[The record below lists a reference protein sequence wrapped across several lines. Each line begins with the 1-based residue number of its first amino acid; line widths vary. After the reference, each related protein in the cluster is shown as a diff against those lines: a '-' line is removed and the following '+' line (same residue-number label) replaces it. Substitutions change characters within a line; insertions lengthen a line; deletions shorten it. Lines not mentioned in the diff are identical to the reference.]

1 MVDVCV
7 NLGNSFH
14 VITFHILSS
23 GTDIILGL
31 EFLQHTQCIFDCM
44 AKMLY
49 VRRLNTTPEDD
60 AARLLTMTPPGTI
73 MGLVEATSHTEFHTI
88 LTNVEVITEM
98 MWRDGNEVN
107 STSAPRQFNAY
118 EREYTPM
125 ESDVEPETAPPTDVR
140 NASPLCALHMTT
152 NKVKYPKP
160 SSYEPIVWDLSK
172 SCIDDRQKEE
182 LESVLA
188 QHRGAFAIGME
199 ELGHCHLID
208 VELSLTEGARPKLI
222 KPYRESL
229 EQEEIIKTQIDKWLK
244 YDIIE
249 PAESNWRHSLVL
261 VRKPHTVNQFRV
273 CSDVRYIN
281 ANTVSFHYPMPDLNK
296 ILAQIGG
303 QRIKYYTKLDLGS
316 AYHQLDMHPNARH
329 VTGFSCSAGAFRY
342 KRACFGLKNLPAIFT
357 KLMDAVLGEAQGQ
370 YVSAFIDDILVY
382 SKTWEEHLVH
392 VADVLTRLED
402 AGLTASPSKTTL
414 AVDKIQYIG
423 HIVSTNGVTADG
435 ENVEKIKYCE
445 SPTSLKEC
453 RQAIGLLSYYRR
465 LIPGFAQLC
474 KALHD
479 CTKNPSELF
488 LWTPEAEVNF
498 QLLKTKLI
506 TAPILGLPDF
516 QSSHPFQLYCDAS
529 GTGCGY
535 VLTQVQPDPL
545 QPESANSVSTLRNIE
560 RVIMYGGAAWSD
572 VQKRYS
578 TIEQEMLSIIVAV
591 RKLHPYLFNRLTVL
605 YTDCKSL
612 KFIFHNT
619 KILNDKVMRWVL
631 TLAQY
636 QLLVMHIAGKEN
648 VTSDYLSRM
657 PQKNTVEMEDV
668 MRVPLYSLEGL
679 TDQDDM
685 LCDRD
690 IWENFNITVGYI
702 ERYEADILV
711 NATNTELSPRGGVD
725 KALQMAG
732 GPQLLKHC
740 RQIGYCGEGEI
751 VITPGYDLP
760 CKFVA
765 HVVGPKAHQS
775 AQQLEQCYIKCYEA
789 LEQLG
794 CSSVCFP
801 CISCGVF
808 GFDPEIAARVAVKTS
823 IAWLREHKRKID
835 ITFLMHPRDKENLR
849 LYEQLLRQ
857 ISQPYQQTLPKR
869 RAIPLSKMTSV
880 PVSNAVLQITLQE
893 KFDTECDEDT
903 HPVLVNFGQ
912 LHVIPPT
919 STLKDIIE
927 WSSDLERELIASEPI
942 NDEIC
947 VVDEVVTVEE
957 EKDLWQIDPVQIA
970 KDQRTDPDWK
980 IRIDKLTDDVVPIGL
995 PKNKIFQLL
1004 STINDY
1010 VVQPNELLYRVWNKN
1025 QQRGKIN
1032 AVMQLCL
1039 PEKHRNAVIANAHQN
1054 GHFGALKVYL
1064 RLRESYYWPS
1074 MFKDIKALIEMCKVC
1089 QYANSRAHKRVP
1101 LNPADV
1107 PSGPL
1112 EDVHLDILRISAPSN
1127 GMNYIVV
1134 MICAFSRLTR
1144 CVAVKH
1150 KTAENT
1156 ANAFYRG
1163 WLSVYGAPLKLSIYS
1178 DCGLEFKGAVF
1189 QCLLKS
1195 YGLRSIFT
1203 NYYSPSTNGICER
1216 LNRTILSVLR
1226 RLVDN
1231 HPRDWA
1237 NHLDAC
1243 TNAVNSS
1250 ISVSTNYSPFELI
1263 HGMKIRQPNQIIPP
1277 LLSPDTPLNEQEAIE
1292 FWKDRMDTIR
1302 SEATAIMEQAQI
1314 DQKEQYDKHT
1324 GKTQLA
1330 VGDLCAKIVERFPKE
1345 GSKMVHKYEG
1355 VFEVKRFT
1363 SATNVELFDIEKEVM
1378 HPRFL
1383 HVNKLKKIH
1392 QGRTQPADYVGLS
1405 LKDIQP
1411 AVNDRVNEPAD
1422 LADILNKSATQDN
1435 ADLLEESYLRNG
1447 FYRNTNAPT
1456 RIMTRSQTQLSDLR
1470 EDESEDEDED
1480 GPILTVPLRQPV
1492 QREVRFD
1499 HLPLPARCLRPEPA
1513 TPGVPTKHKTLVPK
1527 GHQQIVPPASTPAR
1541 PLLESFE
1548 SYPDA
1553 VRSDESLK
1561 SDPLPPHNERVRSPG
1576 TPPAAIPVM
1585 EPLESR
1591 SDSERS
1597 ASPLSSEQEAEPL
1610 VETSFHEI
1618 SKIIGKKTD
1627 KDGIDWFRVKWK
1639 KHPSKKYN
1647 SWVRASDITKTFA
1660 TQTSLASS
1668 SDEEVS
1674 LRVHERSLNVSV
1686 PVEVS
1691 SGSEELD
1698 ETVIP
1703 SKQTQSVSPDAAST
1717 TTPVTEAERERDPF
1731 ASRSRL
1737 AQSPLPSRK
1746 PKVSTPLPP
1755 SSKVRTS
1762 TPSGDTTSTDMEGWN
1777 LTRVSDTTINT
1788 VWGSLD
1794 PKDHLKR
1801 MEAVLHDRAP
1811 APPTKPSPY
1820 YHQVIEFF
1828 NDLPI
1833 IQEFLQ
1839 LEFTTQMQLALTGAR
1854 KAVGSRNQNST
1865 PWMTYAH
1872 TKHPFASFFIMGTAI
1887 ESNVYEM
1894 GVSTD
1899 KRFKTLENIFQY
1911 YKARISGNLRI
1922 ALACRYC
1929 PPKEARQLTSE
1940 ENLLIPDI
1948 DSWDRASKGTMLTSI
1963 ATSIVS
1969 RPLILELLLGS
1980 AGHHLGLLGT
1990 SKKWSCGR
1998 IETELTDKDPEFD
2011 NIHGSSYE
2019 ILRELYL
2026 LAHVGSFSVRPE
2038 TLHTKALV
2046 KRDSPCPT
2054 ITKATTLLEEG
2065 KQLCQQM
2072 IWCEARI
2079 GYLLQRYNVVTEGPG
2094 ILRPDAYYPHDP
2106 SCDSDDP
2113 LGIGKEVN
2121 SPNSAWNRRVVGD
2134 FLMKMMFENDA

>member
-1 MVDVCV
+1 M
-7 NLGNSFH
+7 
-14 VITFHILSS
+14 
-23 GTDIILGL
+23 
-31 EFLQHTQCIFDCM
+31 
-44 AKMLY
+44 
-49 VRRLNTTPEDD
+49 
-60 AARLLTMTPPGTI
+60 
-73 MGLVEATSHTEFHTI
+73 
-88 LTNVEVITEM
+88 
-98 MWRDGNEVN
+98 
-107 STSAPRQFNAY
+107 
-118 EREYTPM
+118 
-125 ESDVEPETAPPTDVR
+125 
-140 NASPLCALHMTT
+140 
-152 NKVKYPKP
+152 
-160 SSYEPIVWDLSK
+160 
-172 SCIDDRQKEE
+172 
-182 LESVLA
+182 
-188 QHRGAFAIGME
+188 
-199 ELGHCHLID
+199 
-208 VELSLTEGARPKLI
+208 
-222 KPYRESL
+222 
-229 EQEEIIKTQIDKWLK
+229 
-244 YDIIE
+244 
-249 PAESNWRHSLVL
+249 
-261 VRKPHTVNQFRV
+261 
-273 CSDVRYIN
+273 
-281 ANTVSFHYPMPDLNK
+281 
-296 ILAQIGG
+296 
-303 QRIKYYTKLDLGS
+303 
-316 AYHQLDMHPNARH
+316 
-329 VTGFSCSAGAFRY
+329 
-342 KRACFGLKNLPAIFT
+342 
-357 KLMDAVLGEAQGQ
+357 
-370 YVSAFIDDILVY
+370 
-382 SKTWEEHLVH
+382 
-392 VADVLTRLED
+392 
-402 AGLTASPSKTTL
+402 
-414 AVDKIQYIG
+414 
-423 HIVSTNGVTADG
+423 
-435 ENVEKIKYCE
+435 
-445 SPTSLKEC
+445 
-453 RQAIGLLSYYRR
+453 
-465 LIPGFAQLC
+465 
-474 KALHD
+474 
-479 CTKNPSELF
+479 
-488 LWTPEAEVNF
+488 F
-498 QLLKTKLI
+498 Q
-506 TAPILGLPDF
+506 
-516 QSSHPFQLYCDAS
+516 
-529 GTGCGY
+529 
-535 VLTQVQPDPL
+535 
-545 QPESANSVSTLRNIE
+545 
-560 RVIMYGGAAWSD
+560 AAWSD

-619 KILNDKVMRWVL
+619 KILNDKVLRWVL

-657 PQKNTVEMEDV
+657 PQKNTVDTEDV
-668 MRVPLYSLEGL
+668 MRVPLYSIEGIME
-679 TDQDDM
+679 DDEM

-690 IWENFNITVGYI
+690 IWGNFNITIGYI
-702 ERYEADILV
+702 ERHGADILV

-725 KALQMAG
+725 RALQMAG
-732 GPQLLKHC
+732 GPQLLEHC

-775 AQQLEQCYIKCYEA
+775 AKQLEQCYTKCYEA
-789 LEQLG
+789 LEQLN
-794 CSSVCFP
+794 CNSICFP

-808 GFDPEIAARVAVKTS
+808 GFNAEVAARIAVKTS
-823 IAWLREHKRKID
+823 IAWLREHKRQID
-835 ITFLMHPRDKENLR
+835 ITFLIHPRDKKNLE
-849 LYEQLLRQ
+849 LYEKLLRQ
-857 ISQPYQQTLPKR
+857 ISQPHPQTLPKR
-869 RAIPLSKMTSV
+869 RAVPLSKMTSV
-880 PVSNAVLQITLQE
+880 PASNAALQITLQE
-893 KFDTECDEDT
+893 KYDKECEEDT
-903 HPVLVNFGQ
+903 HPILMNFGQ

-919 STLKDIIE
+919 STLKDVIE
-927 WSSDLERELIASEPI
+927 WSSELERELVASEPI

-947 VVDEVVTVEE
+947 AMDEVVTVEE
-957 EKDLWQIDPVQIA
+957 DKDLWQIDPVQIA
-970 KDQRTDPDWK
+970 KDQRTDPEWK
-980 IRIDKLTDDVVPIGL
+980 VRIDKLTNDEVPIDL

-1074 MFKDIKALIEMCKVC
+1074 MFKDIKALIEMCKIC
-1089 QYANSRAHKRVP
+1089 QYANARAHKRVP

-1150 KTAENT
+1150 KTAEST

-1189 QCLLKS
+1189 QCLLRS

-1277 LLSPDTPLNEQEAIE
+1277 LMTPDTPLNEQEAIE
-1292 FWKDRMDTIR
+1292 FWKDRIDTIR

-1324 GKTQLA
+1324 GKTQLN

-1355 VFEVKRFT
+1355 VFEVRRFT
-1363 SATNVELFDIEKEVM
+1363 SVTNVELYDIEKEIM
-1378 HPRFL
+1378 HPRYL

-1411 AVNDRVNEPAD
+1411 VVNDRVNRPAD
-1422 LADILNKSATQDN
+1422 LADILNKSATQDS
-1435 ADLLEESYLRNG
+1435 ADLLEESYLQNG

-1456 RIMTRSQTQLSDLR
+1456 RIMTRSQTQLSDLIEEPSDDE
-1470 EDESEDEDED
+1470 EDY
-1480 GPILTVPLRQPV
+1480 PVLTVPLRQPS

-1499 HLPLPARCLRPEPA
+1499 HLPLPARCLRPELVK
-1513 TPGVPTKHKTLVPK
+1513 TPGLPTMHRTLVPE
-1527 GHQQIVPPASTPAR
+1527 GHKRIVSPARTKIR
-1541 PLLESFE
+1541 PLLEPIE
-1548 SYPDA
+1548 SYPEA
-1553 VRSDESLK
+1553 VRIDDDIRSEISQYSRESA
-1561 SDPLPPHNERVRSPG
+1561 RS
-1576 TPPAAIPVM
+1576 TETSPAAIPVM
-1585 EPLESR
+1585 ENLDSGSNSVR
-1591 SDSERS
+1591 SD
-1597 ASPLSSEQEAEPL
+1597 SPLSSSMEAESPA
-1610 VETSFHEI
+1610 ETSFHEI
-1618 SKIIGKKTD
+1618 SKVLSRKTD
-1627 KDGIDWFRVKWK
+1627 SDGIDWMRVRWK
-1639 KHPSKKYN
+1639 NHPSKKYN
-1647 SWVRASDITKTFA
+1647 SWVQASDIKKTFA
-1660 TQTSLASS
+1660 TQTSPVSS
-1668 SDEEVS
+1668 SDEEAHIG
-1674 LRVHERSLNVSV
+1674 VHEESMNISV
-1686 PVEVS
+1686 PIEVS
-1691 SGSEELD
+1691 SASEDLD

-1703 SKQTQSVSPDAAST
+1703 STVTRPASPIAASAKSEL
-1717 TTPVTEAERERDPF
+1717 TPETYDPF

-1737 AQSPLPSRK
+1737 AQSPPLSSK
-1746 PKVSTPLPP
+1746 PKVSTPLASPP
-1755 SSKVRTS
+1755 TKRTS
-1762 TPSGDTTSTDMEGWN
+1762 TPSGDVTSVNVDDWD
-1777 LTRVSDTTINT
+1777 LTRVSDITTNSGR
-1788 VWGSLD
+1788 GSLD
-1794 PKDHLKR
+1794 PKEHLKR
-1801 MEAVLHDRAP
+1801 MESVLHDR
-1811 APPTKPSPY
+1811 SPVTPIETSPF
-1820 YHQVIEFF
+1820 YHSLIEFF

-1839 LEFTTQMQLALTGAR
+1839 LEFTTQMQLALVGAR
-1854 KAVGSRNQNST
+1854 NAISSRTENST

-1887 ESNVYEM
+1887 ESNVCEM

-1911 YKARISGNLRI
+1911 YKARISGDLRT

-1940 ENLLIPDI
+1940 ENLIIPDVN
-1948 DSWDRASKGTMLTSI
+1948 SWDRASKGTMLISI

-1969 RPLILELLLGS
+1969 RPLVLELLLGS

-1998 IETELTDKDPEFD
+1998 VETELTDKDPEFE

-2026 LAHVGSFSVRPE
+2026 LAHVGSFSVKPD
-2038 TLHTKALV
+2038 TLHTKALI
-2046 KRDSPCPT
+2046 KWDSPCPT
-2054 ITKATTLLEEG
+2054 MSKAPTLLEEG
-2065 KQLCQQM
+2065 KRLCQQM

-2079 GYLLQRYNVVTEGPG
+2079 GYLLQRYNVVAEGPG
-2094 ILRPDAYYPHDP
+2094 ILRPDAYYPHE
-2106 SCDSDDP
+2106 SNCFDP
-2113 LGIGKEVN
+2113 LKIGKEVDSSN
-2121 SPNSAWNRRVVGD
+2121 SMWNRRVVGD
-2134 FLMKMMFENDA
+2134 FLMKMMFEGDV